1 MAVKEASMKQDVN
14 EEKLRKK
21 KFLKVGSGSVCQM
34 LRRDQVG

>member
-21 KFLKVGSGSVCQM
+21 KFSEVASGSLCQM
-34 LRRDQVG
+34 LPRHQIA